1 MHNAENYSAL
11 KAFRAPPFCRISW
24 RPSKVLWRYE
34 LIIKNHDL
42 WKFYSNEWR
51 RITSFWLC
59 STQAIDGWALH
70 WYVLRN
76 RCDQCQDKSLTFCFV
91 LGCARINL
99 LLISHNDG
107 VHRIWNFRKLIN
119 FVRAAQDYLG
129 AVILF
134 AAIVTAL
141 LAAKIYSDA
150 TSPSLVA
157 LAINYTLLVPI
168 YLNWVVKLSSDLESY
183 IGAVERISHYSDGAA
198 DERQPE
204 QKCKSAEWWK

>member
-1 MHNAENYSAL
+1 MMASIAFENFL
-11 KAFRAPPFCRISW
+11 
-24 RPSKVLWRYE
+24 
-34 LIIKNHDL
+34 
-42 WKFYSNEWR
+42 
-51 RITSFWLC
+51 
-59 STQAIDGWALH
+59 
-70 WYVLRN
+70 
-76 RCDQCQDKSLTFCFV
+76 
-91 LGCARINL
+91 
-99 LLISHNDG
+99 
-107 VHRIWNFRKLIN
+107 KLIN
-119 FVRAAQDYLG
+119 LVRAAQDCLG

-198 DERQPE
+198 DEQQPE
-204 QKCKSAEWWK
+204 QKCKSTE